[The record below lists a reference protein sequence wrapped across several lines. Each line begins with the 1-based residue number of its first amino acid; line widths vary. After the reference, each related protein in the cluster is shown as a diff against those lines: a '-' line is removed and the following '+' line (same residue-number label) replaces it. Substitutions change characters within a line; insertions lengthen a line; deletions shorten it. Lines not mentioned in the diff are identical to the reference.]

1 MAVTINTNT
10 SASFAASNLTRSSD
24 LLQKSLA
31 RLSSGSRISTPSDDA
46 GGLAVSMKL
55 SAALKRTDAQSAN
68 VSNALSFLQ
77 TASGALKA
85 ASSVLERLSELG
97 TLASDVTKSTADISN
112 YSTEFNQLV
121 LELAKISSDTFNG
134 IALFNT
140 DQTKQSLTVY
150 LSQDG
155 AQSMGISTT
164 NLANVFTD
172 FIDAASGEGKIG
184 NITGNSISVATQAIQ
199 NLSEKMATNGAESS
213 RLQFAL
219 DALSIQKVNVEAA
232 NSRIY
237 DVDVAAETT
246 RLARANILVQS
257 GAAMLAQ
264 ANAASQI
271 ARASIAAPDWTRMFA
286 RAKRVVSAA
295 TSTS

>member
-1 MAVTINTNT
+1 MGRSSTDAGKQIQERKIMAVTINTNT
-10 SASFAASNLTRSSD
+10 SASYSAANLTRSSD

-55 SAALKRTDAQSAN
+55 AASLKRTDAAAAN
-68 VSNALSFLQ
+68 VSNAISFLQ
-77 TASGALKA
+77 TAAGSLKSA
-85 ASSVLERLSELG
+85 ASVLDRMSELG
-97 TLASDVTKSTADISN
+97 TLASDVTKSSEDISN
-112 YSTEFNQLV
+112 YSTEYTNLYEELKKLTADKFNGINLF
-121 LELAKISSDTFNG
+121 ADSDTF
-134 IALFNT
+134 
-140 DQTKQSLTVY
+140 KTVY
-150 LSQDG
+150 LSEDG
-155 AQSMGISTT
+155 GQNMNITQSALST
-164 NLANVFTD
+164 VFAAVTTLD
-172 FIDAASGEGKIG
+172 TVTGGFASAAS
-184 NITGNSISVATQAIQ
+184 AAIQ
-199 NLSEKMATNGAESS
+199 SLATMMAKNGAESS

-219 DALSIQKVNVEAA
+219 DSLSTQKVNVEAA

-271 ARASIAAPDWTRMFA
+271 AL
-286 RAKRVVSAA
+286 KLLQ
-295 TSTS
+295 

>member
-10 SASFAASNLTRSSD
+10 SASYSAANLTRSSD

-55 SAALKRTDAQSAN
+55 SASLKRTDAQAAN
-68 VSNALSFLQ
+68 VSNAISFLQ
-77 TASGALKA
+77 TASGSLKSA
-85 ASSVLERLSELG
+85 ASVLDRMSELG
-97 TLASDVTKSTADISN
+97 TLASDVTKSSEDISN
-112 YSTEFNQLV
+112 YSTEYTNLYE
-121 LELAKISSDTFNG
+121 ELKKLTADKFNG
-134 IALFNT
+134 INLFAAA
-140 DQTKQSLTVY
+140 DSSLTVY
-150 LSQDG
+150 LSEDG
-155 AQSMGISTT
+155 GQNMNITQSALST
-164 NLANVFTD
+164 VFASITTLD
-172 FIDAASGEGKIG
+172 TVTGGSASAAS
-184 NITGNSISVATQAIQ
+184 AAIQ
-199 NLSEKMATNGAESS
+199 SLATMMAKNGAESS

-219 DALSIQKVNVEAA
+219 DSLSTQKVNVEAA
-232 NSRIY
+232 NSRIF

-271 ARASIAAPDWTRMFA
+271 AL
-286 RAKRVVSAA
+286 KLLQ
-295 TSTS
+295 